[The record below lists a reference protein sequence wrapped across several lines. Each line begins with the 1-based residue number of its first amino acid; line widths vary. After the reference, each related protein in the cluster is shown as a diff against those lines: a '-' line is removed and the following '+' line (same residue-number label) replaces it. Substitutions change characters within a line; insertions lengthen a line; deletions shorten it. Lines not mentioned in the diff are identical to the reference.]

1 MIYGHPKVSAF
12 QTELII
18 PSSSSFS
25 FPALFNV
32 IAAHLD
38 TEVRNLGHLQL
49 WFSSI
54 TPGEPSAIVVKWFS
68 MSFLSLSSLFQPTVA
83 AKFRS
88 STSLTFLP
96 APIHSWLFTYL
107 SFPFINLGRGAFVSF
122 IFEFLSLSWELVL
135 LQECSQ
141 VVISPNVHPSLPP
154 SWVLLAKLTQ
164 CNSQLDA
171 QSAALYKPF
180 LNVRLHA
187 VPTFPLGSQ
196 GSSEN
201 LSLATPAN
209 EGQIAFLKPE

>member
-38 TEVRNLGHLQL
+38 TEVRNLSHLQL

-68 MSFLSLSSLFQPTVA
+68 TSFLSLSSLLSTHCHCQVQIFNI
-83 AKFRS
+83 FNFS
-88 STSLTFLP
+88 SCSHPLMIVYVFIF
-96 APIHSWLFTYL
+96 PIHQS
-107 SFPFINLGRGAFVSF
+107 LGRGAFVSF
-122 IFEFLSLSWELVL
+122 IFEFLGLSWELVL

-141 VVISPNVHPSLPP
+141 VVILSSCASFFPSL
-154 SWVLLAKLTQ
+154 L
-164 CNSQLDA
+164 
-171 QSAALYKPF
+171 SAVHKAYS
-180 LNVRLHA
+180 V
-187 VPTFPLGSQ
+187 
-196 GSSEN
+196 
-201 LSLATPAN
+201 
-209 EGQIAFLKPE
+209 